1 MSKKSRIFNTNLIL
15 ISVVSLRWQF
25 HILEKSAKNNFH
37 CFCKMLYWSCLRGLG
52 IWLRTWRYERSEYGC
67 ASKYARVFYLP
78 GLFTWICQVS
88 QHTSALNIWGLWIC
102 YGSEYA
108 GFTLASEYTWI
119 SLDSSWIYLNMCHYA
134 TMLTTSLILSWVVS
148 LRWQFVIFQNSEKID
163 LQ

>member
-88 QHTSALNIWGLWIC
+88 QHTNALNIWGLRIC
-102 YGSEYA
+102 YSSKYA
-108 GFTLASEYTWI
+108 MV
-119 SLDSSWIYLNMCHYA
+119 LNMLGLHWPLNIPEYLWIVPEYVWWC
-134 TMLTTSLILSWVVS
+134 
-148 LRWQFVIFQNSEKID
+148 VIMPECWPLVWYYRGWSH
-163 LQ
+163 

>member
-102 YGSEYA
+102 YSSRYA
-108 GFTLASEYTWI
+108 MV
-119 SLDSSWIYLNMCHYA
+119 LNMLGLHWPLNIPEYLWIVPEYVWLC
-134 TMLTTSLILSWVVS
+134 
-148 LRWQFVIFQNSEKID
+148 VIMSECWP
-163 LQ
+163 LVWYYRGCSY

>member
-102 YGSEYA
+102 YSSKYA
-108 GFTLASEYTWI
+108 RF
-119 SLDSSWIYLNMCHYA
+119 LNMLGLHWPLNIPEYLWIVPEYIWIC
-134 TMLTTSLILSWVVS
+134 
-148 LRWQFVIFQNSEKID
+148 VIMPQCWPLVWYYRGWSH
-163 LQ
+163 